1 MKKRSSKHLLVRKQC
16 RFGTPR
22 MQIYQQSKK
31 GKKRLETIPLRHS
44 MKHCELA
51 YVKDEDFGHIGTIPT
66 ENSLI

>member
-1 MKKRSSKHLLVRKQC
+1 
-16 RFGTPR
+16 